1 MRKGMTQQKLG
12 ELLGLDPNNASARL
26 NQYERGKHNPDYTT
40 MKRISE
46 ILDVPVPYFYCEDEH
61 DASLL
66 KATHHLNTEQ
76 KLQVLAFIQT
86 LNS

>member
-66 KATHHLNTEQ
+66 EATHHLNTEQ